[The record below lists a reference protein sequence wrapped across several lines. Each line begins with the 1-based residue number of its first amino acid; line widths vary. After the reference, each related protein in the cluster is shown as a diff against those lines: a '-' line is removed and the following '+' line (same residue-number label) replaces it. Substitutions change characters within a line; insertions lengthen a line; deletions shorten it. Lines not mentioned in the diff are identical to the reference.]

1 MNNLSRRRFI
11 ALGGAGLAAVPLSS
25 ILNSAIAAELP
36 MVDPESAQ
44 AGALQ
49 YAAASTTAGQNCAN
63 CVLYQGDAEA
73 AGGACA
79 LFPGSQVGKE
89 AWCAAWAAKP

>member
-1 MNNLSRRRFI
+1 MKNLSRRRFI

-25 ILNSAIAAELP
+25 ILNSAVADELP

-44 AGALQ
+44 AAALQ
-49 YAAASTTAGQNCAN
+49 YAAVSATEGQDCAN
-63 CVLYQGDAEA
+63 CVLYQGEA
-73 AGGACA
+73 DSAGGACA

-89 AWCAAWAAKP
+89 AWCAAWSAKP

>member
-1 MNNLSRRRFI
+1 MKNLSRRRFI
-11 ALGGAGLAAVPLSS
+11 ALGGVGLATVPLSS
-25 ILNSAIAAELP
+25 MLNSAVAAELP

-44 AGALQ
+44 AAALQ
-49 YAAASTTAGQNCAN
+49 YAAVSVKDGQNCAN
-63 CVLYQGDAEA
+63 CVLYQGDADA

-79 LFPGSQVGKE
+79 LFPGTQVGKD

>member
-1 MNNLSRRRFI
+1 MKNLSRRKFI
-11 ALGGAGLAAVPLSS
+11 ALGTAGLATVPVASM
-25 ILNSAIAAELP
+25 LNTAIADDTP

-44 AGALQ
+44 AKGLQ
-49 YAAASTTAGQNCAN
+49 YEVASSKEGQNCAN
-63 CVLYQGDAEA
+63 CILYQGDAEA

-89 AWCAAWAAKP
+89 AWCAAWSPKA

>member
-1 MNNLSRRRFI
+1 MKNLSRRRFI
-11 ALGGAGLAAVPLSS
+11 ALGGVGLATVPLAS
-25 ILNSAIAAELP
+25 ILNSAVADELP

-44 AGALQ
+44 AAALQ
-49 YAAASTTAGQNCAN
+49 YAAVSTKEGQNCAN

-79 LFPGSQVGKE
+79 LFPGTQVGKD
-89 AWCAAWAAKP
+89 AWCAAWSAKP